1 MGPPF
6 TTPPSCCRDFP
17 RVAGFI
23 EKESK
28 ELTNVKVSYKYAAM
42 PKLIL
47 KDRDGQR
54 ESIRV
59 DNWKTE
65 HIKEFLL
72 DRLEQQH

>member
-1 MGPPF
+1 M
-6 TTPPSCCRDFP
+6 
-17 RVAGFI
+17 VAGFI

-47 KDRDGQR
+47 KDGNGQR

-59 DNWKTE
+59 DGWKTE
-65 HIKEFLL
+65 HIREFLL
-72 DRLEQQH
+72 DRLEQ